1 MQEGERVL
9 IICFF
14 PYLPW
19 SQMINVDNKG
29 LLWRLSF
36 SWLACWRFTFYWLT
50 LATGSSPSLTRF
62 GMVVASSWCQSLG
75 SLTVL
80 LVFTSPVTYVMN
92 FLQYSLSVLNTQV
105 VSSTWLVSDAVVLL
119 NYLALY
125 FTNTVLWIF
134 DCLELANQIL
144 TVIIIIIRSH
154 SLIITLWV
162 SFYTF
167 MIFLF
172 NHNC

>member
-1 MQEGERVL
+1 MV
-9 IICFF
+9 
-14 PYLPW
+14 
-19 SQMINVDNKG
+19 NVHNKG

-36 SWLACWRFTFYWLT
+36 HWLACQRFTFYWLT
-50 LATGSSPSLTRF
+50 LATGSSSSLS
-62 GMVVASSWCQSLG
+62 GLSMVVACSWYQSLG
-75 SLTVL
+75 SLAVL
-80 LVFTSPVTYVMN
+80 WVFISPVTYVMN
-92 FLQYSLSVLNTQV
+92 FLQYSLSILNTQV
-105 VSSTWLVSDAVVLL
+105 VSSTWLDSDAVGLL
-119 NYLALY
+119 NYLTLY

-167 MIFLF
+167 MIFFF